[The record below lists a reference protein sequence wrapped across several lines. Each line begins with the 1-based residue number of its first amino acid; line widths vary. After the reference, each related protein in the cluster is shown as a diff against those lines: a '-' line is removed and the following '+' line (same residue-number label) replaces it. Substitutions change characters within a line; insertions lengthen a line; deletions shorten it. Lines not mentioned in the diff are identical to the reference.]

1 MNPLDLLR
9 IPGRSGW
16 AIIAALIAV
25 VLILATCSYA
35 GMQRRAAQEARGA
48 AGMAGAGRVAARD
61 AIGVVERSQTRSD
74 ETDALTKENR
84 DAILSAPG
92 ADQRLDPGLD
102 AAARRA
108 LCLRRSSAHLA
119 ECRAVLD
126 SDPR

>member
-1 MNPLDLLR
+1 MNPLRTLTR
-9 IPGRSGW
+9 TGW
-16 AIIAALIAV
+16 AIVAALIAV
-25 VLILATCSYA
+25 VLILGMCSYV

-48 AGMAGAGRVAARD
+48 AGMAEAGREAARD
-61 AIGVVERSQTRSD
+61 AIGVVERSQARSD

-108 LCLRRSSAHLA
+108 VCLRRSSAHLA

-126 SDPR
+126 TDPR